1 LGLGNVILAVVV
13 QAVVLLAS
21 VIVNTY
27 VPGPVAVYGFVAATF
42 GAPLKET

>member
-1 LGLGNVILAVVV
+1 MYTVVV

-21 VIVNTY
+21 VPLY
-27 VPGPVAVYGFVAATF
+27 VPGPVAVYGFVATTF